1 MGTTETI
8 ARDGRANLVGS
19 LWMVAAMAIF
29 AGEDAMVKAASAHL
43 PIAEVLVLFG
53 LGGAIVFAIA
63 ATARREPLFGPA
75 ILSRAMRIRACFE
88 VTARL
93 FYVLAL
99 ALTPL
104 SATTVI
110 LQATPIVVVLGAAV
124 LFREHVGWQRWLAIL
139 VGLAGVLIVLRP
151 GAESF
156 SALSILALIGMLGFA
171 GRDLASRAAPRS
183 VTTSVLGVYGF
194 AAIVVA
200 GVLYALLWERQ
211 AFIVPGAAAM
221 AFLSTAVACGVLAYA
236 ALMKAMRTGAVS
248 VVTPFRYTRL
258 LFGIALG
265 VLVFGERL
273 DLPTLAGSL
282 VIVLAGI
289 IIMKR
294 PSRLSL
300 FRASR
305 KPS

>member
-1 MGTTETI
+1 MIVTEAA
-8 ARDGRANLVGS
+8 ARENRANLAGS

-29 AGEDAMVKAASAHL
+29 SVEDATVKAASAHL

-53 LGGAIVFAIA
+53 LGGAVLFAIA
-63 ATARREPLFGPA
+63 AIGRGEPLFGPGV
-75 ILSRAMRIRACFE
+75 LSRTMRIRACFE

-110 LQATPIVVVLGAAV
+110 LQATPIVVVLGAA
-124 LFREHVGWQRWLAIL
+124 LIFREHVGWLRWLAIL
-139 VGLAGVLIVLRP
+139 IGLAGVLIVLRP

-156 SALSILALIGMLGFA
+156 SVLSILALIGMLGFA

-183 VTTSVLGVYGF
+183 VTTSVLGLYGF

-200 GVLYALLWERQ
+200 GIAYALLWERK
-211 AFIVPGAAAM
+211 AFIMPDAASTL
-221 AFLSTAVACGVLAYA
+221 FLSTGVGCGVLAYA

-258 LFGIALG
+258 LFGVALG
-265 VLVFGERL
+265 VLAFGEQL
-273 DLPTLAGSL
+273 DLATLIGSF

-289 IIMKR
+289 VI
-294 PSRLSL
+294 L
-300 FRASR
+300 
-305 KPS
+305 KPSARTGLPRPAKKPA